1 MYIIESLLSNKDSM
15 KRFIALSPEQTIEL
29 QERLKSEKNIKIHRR
44 LLFIQMKAA
53 NKKNTEIMPILQ
65 VSMETCRDWTG
76 IFLSSWFLGLCT
88 QYYTGRR
95 PWVLEK
101 NKEAIKKHIDDEIVP
116 TLTHLKAWILKELS
130 ISVQESWLGEWC
142 KKNSIVLT
150 RSWRSSQ
157 GSSNHQTYKNIS

>member
-44 LLFIQMKAA
+44 LLFIQMKAT

-76 IFLSSWFLGLCT
+76 IFLSS
-88 QYYTGRR
+88 
-95 PWVLEK
+95 
-101 NKEAIKKHIDDEIVP
+101 
-116 TLTHLKAWILKELS
+116 
-130 ISVQESWLGEWC
+130 
-142 KKNSIVLT
+142 
-150 RSWRSSQ
+150 
-157 GSSNHQTYKNIS
+157 

>member
-76 IFLSSWFLGLCT
+76 IFLSS
-88 QYYTGRR
+88 
-95 PWVLEK
+95 
-101 NKEAIKKHIDDEIVP
+101 
-116 TLTHLKAWILKELS
+116 
-130 ISVQESWLGEWC
+130 
-142 KKNSIVLT
+142 
-150 RSWRSSQ
+150 
-157 GSSNHQTYKNIS
+157 

>member
-15 KRFIALSPEQTIEL
+15 KRFIVLSPEQTIEL

-76 IFLSSWFLGLCT
+76 IFLSS
-88 QYYTGRR
+88 
-95 PWVLEK
+95 
-101 NKEAIKKHIDDEIVP
+101 
-116 TLTHLKAWILKELS
+116 
-130 ISVQESWLGEWC
+130 
-142 KKNSIVLT
+142 
-150 RSWRSSQ
+150 
-157 GSSNHQTYKNIS
+157 